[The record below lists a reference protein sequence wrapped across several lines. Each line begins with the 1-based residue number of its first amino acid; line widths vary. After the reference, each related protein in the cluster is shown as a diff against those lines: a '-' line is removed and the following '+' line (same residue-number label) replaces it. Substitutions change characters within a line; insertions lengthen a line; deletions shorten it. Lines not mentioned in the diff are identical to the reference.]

1 MERLTELY
9 RFAALGRMV
18 ASAVHEINTP
28 VASILSNNE
37 VMRRALDR
45 LKESPLPPQAEQT
58 VEALRSLA
66 AVDHVACERISGVIR
81 TVKRLVR
88 REDAERARADVNELM
103 RDCLALVQYEFRQ
116 RIIVETDFGPLPPV
130 YCYPHLLSQ
139 VFLNLLVNAAQA
151 IEGEGSIRVRTRCE
165 AGGVHV
171 WISDTGRGVDPADQ
185 PKLFTS
191 GFTTKPPGVGTG
203 LGLAISKE
211 SVEKHGGTIDFESRP
226 GEGTTFHIRIPAE
239 GAHGG

>member
-1 MERLTELY
+1 MEPLADLY

-18 ASAVHEINTP
+18 ASVVHEINTP

-37 VMRRALDR
+37 VARRALDK
-45 LKESPLPPQAEQT
+45 LKESPLPPQAEKA
-58 VEALRSLA
+58 VETLRSLA

-88 REDAERARADVNELM
+88 REDAARARADVNELV
-103 RDCLALVQYEFRQ
+103 RDCLSLVEYEFRR
-116 RIIVETDFGPLPPV
+116 RITVETDFGALPSV
-130 YCYPHLLSQ
+130 ECYPHLLSQ
-139 VFLNLLVNAAQA
+139 VILNLLVNAGQA
-151 IEGEGSIRVRTRCE
+151 IEGEGRIAVRTRAE
-165 AGGVHV
+165 GGDVHI
-171 WISDTGRGVDPADQ
+171 WISDTGRGIDPADQ

-211 SVEKHGGTIDFESRP
+211 SIEKHAGSIDFESRP
-226 GEGTTFHIRIPAE
+226 GAGTTFHIRIPLE
-239 GAHGG
+239 GSHGG

>member
-18 ASAVHEINTP
+18 ASVVHEINTP

-37 VMRRALDR
+37 VMRRALDK
-45 LKESPLPPQAEQT
+45 LKESPLPPEAGKT
-58 VEALRSLA
+58 VDALRSLA

-103 RDCLALVQYEFRQ
+103 RDCLALVHYEFRQ
-116 RIIVETDFGPLPPV
+116 RITVETDFGPVPDV
-130 YCYPHLLSQ
+130 ECYPHLLSQ

-151 IEGEGSIRVRTRCE
+151 IEGEGHIRVRTRSE
-165 AGGVHV
+165 AGTLHV

-191 GFTTKPPGVGTG
+191 GFTTKPPGAGTG

-226 GEGTTFHIRIPAE
+226 GAGTTFHIGIPAE
-239 GAHGG
+239 SSHGG